1 MRGGLSW
8 QKPALLFTLFTNT
21 MSEELQNLPSNDA
34 AQDTGTGSEE
44 AKSVPADVP
53 ASGEQDTSTEGVHP
67 EGDQTQA
74 GNAANEETFHEE
86 GGKVFK
92 TKDEYIRHV
101 NKQRGAA
108 SRLAFEKTKLEQEL
122 REKNQLLEKVLSGQK
137 PEQQAKP
144 EESELDDE
152 SKQVLAELKKR
163 GGFVSTQEVEEILKK
178 HMSQFEPILKK
189 AQDSEIQE
197 AKAYVDSFIDT
208 NPDALDHYE
217 EILDLMNQ
225 WASKGLPGGINQAYF
240 HVTGKAPL
248 AAKPA
253 EKSPVSPVKAAKQA
267 QAGGGSS
274 NASSVAATVKRD
286 FMDTILTS
294 T

>member
-74 GNAANEETFHEE
+74 GNATNEETFHEE

-101 NKQRGAA
+101 NRQRGAA
-108 SRLAFEKTKLEQEL
+108 SRLAFEKSKLEQEL
-122 REKNQLLEKVLSGQK
+122 KEKSQLLDKLLSGQK
-137 PEQQAKP
+137 TEQPGKT
-144 EESELDDE
+144 EEPELDEE

-163 GGFVSTQEVEEILKK
+163 GGFISAQELEEILTKRL
-178 HMSQFEPILKK
+178 SQFEPVLNKVRE
-189 AQDSEIQE
+189 SEIAE
-197 AKAYVDSFIDT
+197 AQAYVDSFLEA
-208 NPDALDHYE
+208 NPDALDRYE
-217 EILDLMNQ
+217 EIVDLMKRMEE
-225 WASKGLPGGINQAYF
+225 AKIPGGINQAYF
-240 HVTGKAPL
+240 HITGKAPL
-248 AAKPA
+248 ATKPVK
-253 EKSPVSPVKAAKQA
+253 ENPVSPVKAAKQA